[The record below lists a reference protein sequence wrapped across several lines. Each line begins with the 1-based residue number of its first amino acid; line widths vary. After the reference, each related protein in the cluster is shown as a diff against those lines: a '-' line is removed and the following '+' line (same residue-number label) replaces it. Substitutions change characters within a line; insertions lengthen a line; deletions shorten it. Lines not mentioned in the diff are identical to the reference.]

1 MDKEL
6 LKIAVELASAHVKAN
21 AIISTN
27 DPRGVGYVSDSTM
40 QDIVMEYYDWLK
52 NKDSNA

>member
-6 LKIAVELASAHVKAN
+6 LKLAVELASAHVKAN

-27 DPRGVGYVSDSTM
+27 DPRGIGYVSDSTM
-40 QDIVMEYYDWLK
+40 QDIVMEYYNWLK
-52 NKDSNA
+52 AKDSNA